1 MPPEDWLVLAVGLAD
16 PLSLACVARLGGAR
30 FDVRLARRAADARAS
45 AAARQPQAVLI
56 GPNLVDGEP
65 ATLAG
70 CLKRELPGS
79 GSALMVYLAG
89 EADPDCDRAPFD
101 IWLPHAAPDPAAE
114 AITDLLRVARAQASD
129 GRLCGRLID
138 SAPDPILTV
147 DASGRI
153 VLVNAQTEAVFGYHR
168 RDLLGR
174 PVERLVPVRLAEGH
188 VGHRQEYWSAPRTR
202 AMGQQRTLF
211 ARHRDGH
218 EFPVEIS
225 LAPLEVD
232 GERFV
237 TAAVRDVSVHRQME
251 RELRES
257 REWLDAILAATS
269 DGVLVEA
276 DERIVFVNR
285 ALVQLCGYES
295 AEELLGRPVSAIYAA
310 DDRDR
315 LLADTRCRRAGE
327 PAPTVYE
334 FAGLRKDGSQVPLEA
349 SVAVRPIGGRLS
361 TVAAIRDISERKRA
375 ELERA
380 RLAAAQAARDR
391 ADAARERVAGLY
403 RAAREANRLKDDFL
417 TTLSHELRTPLN
429 VILGWARLLRGKRV
443 DAETRQ
449 RALDSVERNSQLLAD
464 LASQLLDVSRI
475 VTGKL
480 RLERRPTD
488 LAALMVSA
496 IDSIRPAAEAKGVAL
511 GLHLQPGL
519 RPLFADGNRLL
530 QVLWNLLSNAVKFTS
545 AGGRIDVT
553 LGDSTSGVRLCVA
566 DTGAGIPPEFLP
578 FVFDRF
584 RQGVDPHTASHGG
597 LGLGL
602 SIVRDL
608 VEAHGGTVTVES
620 PGEGLGT
627 SFTVALPRGET
638 PATLASPGAAGT
650 TEAHQ
655 ALAGLRI
662 LAVDNDE
669 DSRTLLAAA
678 LHQQGASVVVAG
690 STSEAVDAL
699 GRLRFDG
706 VVADIA
712 VPGEDRRA
720 LIEQIRAAPEGR
732 PLPAVAVTAG
742 ARIED
747 EAAALAAGFH
757 GCLPKPFAPEELA
770 EMLASMVSHGV
781 E

>member
-1 MPPEDWLVLAVGLAD
+1 MVGSQGLEFDQVVLKRARLLDAERLLDVFYALVVVAGLEGEVGKLEAGRVGEVGEAVGLLEGEGRPGQVALD
-16 PLSLACVARLGGAR
+16 PVDL
-30 FDVRLARRAADARAS
+30 
-45 AAARQPQAVLI
+45 PQAKERVSIERIQLEQL
-56 GPNLVDGEP
+56 PNLP
-65 ATLAG
+65 
-70 CLKRELPGS
+70 
-79 GSALMVYLAG
+79 
-89 EADPDCDRAPFD
+89 
-101 IWLPHAAPDPAAE
+101 
-114 AITDLLRVARAQASD
+114 
-129 GRLCGRLID
+129 
-138 SAPDPILTV
+138 
-147 DASGRI
+147 
-153 VLVNAQTEAVFGYHR
+153 
-168 RDLLGR
+168 
-174 PVERLVPVRLAEGH
+174 
-188 VGHRQEYWSAPRTR
+188 
-202 AMGQQRTLF
+202 
-211 ARHRDGH
+211 
-218 EFPVEIS
+218 
-225 LAPLEVD
+225 
-232 GERFV
+232 
-237 TAAVRDVSVHRQME
+237 
-251 RELRES
+251 
-257 REWLDAILAATS
+257 
-269 DGVLVEA
+269 
-276 DERIVFVNR
+276 
-285 ALVQLCGYES
+285 
-295 AEELLGRPVSAIYAA
+295 
-310 DDRDR
+310 
-315 LLADTRCRRAGE
+315 
-327 PAPTVYE
+327 
-334 FAGLRKDGSQVPLEA
+334 
-349 SVAVRPIGGRLS
+349 
-361 TVAAIRDISERKRA
+361 
-375 ELERA
+375 
-380 RLAAAQAARDR
+380 
-391 ADAARERVAGLY
+391 
-403 RAAREANRLKDDFL
+403 
-417 TTLSHELRTPLN
+417 
-429 VILGWARLLRGKRV
+429 
-443 DAETRQ
+443 
-449 RALDSVERNSQLLAD
+449 
-464 LASQLLDVSRI
+464 
-475 VTGKL
+475 
-480 RLERRPTD
+480 
-488 LAALMVSA
+488 
-496 IDSIRPAAEAKGVAL
+496 
-511 GLHLQPGL
+511 PGL